1 MGKKSK
7 GFDDDGY
14 YNNSSGRGSKSSSA
28 AKGGGF
34 NKRGGYHRGYKA
46 GGYGGYYKAATMLDA
61 ESGSLGLDE
70 DTSSLSAINYSKK
83 KLYKEEHDDDD
94 GEEEEE
100 ETVSEEK
107 EDNDDEENKSKNAK
121 NNSESGNEET
131 LQEEH
136 DEENEQEENQ
146 EEKPKR
152 EKKTKKQIRLE
163 RLAEKKLRKQQQEEK
178 ASSSQHSAAS
188 SDQPKKKLTNFP
200 IDLAMWDF
208 QQCDSKRCTGKKLE
222 RMRLLRSLPVSCHFR
237 GVVLTPQGKQSVS
250 KADRDVVL
258 EHGACVVDC
267 SWNQLDQVPFHKLKS
282 PNNRLLPYL
291 VAANPVNYGRP
302 LKLSCAEALAA
313 TMYICG
319 LKEEAKQLLGKF
331 KWGHS
336 FIELN
341 YDLLEAYSN
350 CNNSLEVVKV
360 QQEYLKKL
368 EQEASLKEKGDAS
381 GKVVSA
387 DDLYGE
393 YFTQNDK
400 EEEEGVVDDLVE
412 DLDDSC
418 SEDDE

>member
-14 YNNSSGRGSKSSSA
+14 YNNNNSGRGNKSSASA
-28 AKGGGF
+28 KGGGGF

-46 GGYGGYYKAATMLDA
+46 GGYGGYYKAATMLDS
-61 ESGSLGLDE
+61 ESGSLGLNDE
-70 DTSSLSAINYSKK
+70 SDTSSLSAINYSKK
-83 KLYKEEHDDDD
+83 KLYREDDD
-94 GEEEEE
+94 EEEE
-100 ETVSEEK
+100 ET
-107 EDNDDEENKSKNAK
+107 NAE
-121 NNSESGNEET
+121 NNSE
-131 LQEEH
+131 
-136 DEENEQEENQ
+136 EENQ
-146 EEKPKR
+146 EEHNEEEEEQDEEHIEDENKEKPKR

-163 RLAEKKLRKQQQEEK
+163 RLAEKKLRKQQQQE
-178 ASSSQHSAAS
+178 SSSSSSHQQAALS
-188 SDQPKKKLTNFP
+188 EQPKKKLTKFP

-360 QQEYLKKL
+360 QQDYLKKL
-368 EQEASLKEKGDAS
+368 EEEAHSREKGDAS

-393 YFTQNDK
+393 YFTQNQE

-418 SEDDE
+418 SDHE